1 LVAGTYSV
9 AIINMKALTNLLT
22 SLILASSVAAIALL
36 SIQNITPVSVKF
48 LTFQSIRMPVGVVL
62 ALSAGAGAIGSAIV
76 PIVWG
81 SPSSNQSQSEDA
93 SEFADEDF

>member
-1 LVAGTYSV
+1 
-9 AIINMKALTNLLT
+9 MKAFTNLLT

-36 SIQNITPVSVKF
+36 SIQNITPVSVQF

-62 ALSAGAGAIGSAIV
+62 AFSAGAGAIGSALM
-76 PIVWG
+76 PIFWG

-93 SEFADEDF
+93 NEYADEDF